1 MDNNINIHIKVQKD
15 GVMPTYGS
23 ENAAGC
29 DLYATED
36 MVVRPGE
43 KKIMPLNF
51 IMAMPPEIEAQIRP
65 RSGLSLK
72 TSLRLPNS
80 VGTIDS
86 DYRNI
91 VGVIIENIY
100 NISNLPYEIAIN
112 PKLLTEIQENYIEI
126 SLNDYLKSEG
136 YSLNNELS
144 ISDEKILLDKQSN
157 PYGTIYIKKGERIAQ
172 MIFSEYKR
180 ANFMLDENTEFI
192 GENRGGGFGHTGK

>member
-1 MDNNINIHIKVQKD
+1 MDNNINIHIKIQKD

-112 PKLLTEIQENYIEI
+112 PKLLEEIQENYIEI
-126 SLNDYLKSEG
+126 SLKDYLKSEG

-157 PYGTIYIKKGERIAQ
+157 PYGTIYIKKR
-172 MIFSEYKR
+172 
-180 ANFMLDENTEFI
+180 
-192 GENRGGGFGHTGK
+192 